1 VQSLTTN
8 LVLGAQTGGFLVGD
22 MLFSLVM
29 FLILLAL
36 LRKFAWGPLMNVMKE
51 REDHISNEIDIA
63 EKNRTDAERMTKE
76 AQEELKNAR
85 QDAKSIVEDAKK
97 AGKEQQQEIVEQA
110 RTEAE
115 RIKESARQDIE
126 NEKEKAIQ
134 ALQDKVG
141 SLSVQIASKVIEK
154 ELSEQDQEK
163 LINEYIQEVGEER

>member
-1 VQSLTTN
+1 MGLFTTN
-8 LVLGAQTGGFLVGD
+8 LVLNASGAGFLVGN
-22 MLFSLVM
+22 MLFSLIM
-29 FLILLAL
+29 FIVLLAL
-36 LRKFAWGPLMNVMKE
+36 LRKYAWGPLMNVMKE
-51 REDHISNEIDIA
+51 REDHIANEIDTA
-63 EKNRTDAERMTKE
+63 EKNRADAERMTKE
-76 AQEELKNAR
+76 AQEELKNTR
-85 QDAKSIVEDAKK
+85 QDAQKIIEDAKK
-97 AGKEQQQEIVEQA
+97 TGKEQQQEIVAQA